1 MHAFAHVA
9 LLGVVVA
16 SALGALVMCLLVAA
30 YGFPSPRAESTGDDE
45 GAAGPDSTRRLLLT
59 RLGHA
64 AAAVCF
70 AAAGILAVL
79 VLVQQARADRSLRAT
94 GAATGLQISEL
105 RQQLGTLTGRLDRAE
120 ARLAGAE
127 TRGAEGDL
135 RLADLVPRVESTE
148 SSLDE
153 LRADVDR
160 AQAGIKQLERDVAA
174 AASRLQE
181 RRPAAGELPGRVPVA
196 PRPTSVRREN
206 AAKNPPSPAPSLA
219 PAAVTTPAV
228 SPPAWPVESP
238 AATPEPAASP
248 ATNRPGTVSLKDK
261 MRDDWETIKRDTR
274 SAGQDIKNAFRRLRD
289 WVTP

>member
-1 MHAFAHVA
+1 MHAFAHVG

-45 GAAGPDSTRRLLLT
+45 GAAGPDPTRRLLLT

-79 VLVQQARADRSLRAT
+79 VLVQQARADRSLRAS

-105 RQQLGTLTGRLDRAE
+105 CQQLGALTGRLDRAE

-127 TRGAEGDL
+127 TRVAEGNL
-135 RLADLVPRVESTE
+135 RLTDLVPRVESPE

-153 LRADVDR
+153 LRSDIDR
-160 AQAGIKQLERDVAA
+160 AQAGIKQLERNVAA
-174 AASRLQE
+174 ATSRLQE
-181 RRPAAGELPGRVPVA
+181 RRPVAGELPGRAPVA
-196 PRPTSVRREN
+196 PRPTSVRRES
-206 AAKNPPSPAPSLA
+206 AVKNPPSPAPSLA

-228 SPPAWPVESP
+228 SPRAVEPPV
-238 AATPEPAASP
+238 ATPEPAASS
-248 ATNRPGTVSLKDK
+248 ATNRPSTVTLKD
-261 MRDDWETIKRDTR
+261 RIQDDWETIKRDTR
-274 SAGQDIKNAFRRLRD
+274 SAGQDIKNAFRRFREWLS
-289 WVTP
+289 P